1 MLFPQQLLSQNKPN
15 KAHRNDLGKRPNKES
30 CKWVLVQKRMTQRK
44 VLMDIDIYDFLH
56 RERVKM
62 LKN

>member
-1 MLFPQQLLSQNKPN
+1 MLFPQQLLSQNTPN

-30 CKWVLVQKRMTQRK
+30 RKWVLVQRRMTQRK
-44 VLMDIDIYDFLH
+44 VLMDINIHDSPH
-56 RERVKM
+56 RKRVKM

>member
-1 MLFPQQLLSQNKPN
+1 MLFSQQLLSQNKPN

-30 CKWVLVQKRMTQRK
+30 CKWVLVQRRMTQCK
-44 VLMDIDIYDFLH
+44 VLMDIDIHDSPH
-56 RERVKM
+56 RERIKM